1 MAFREFDS
9 PQLSRRALFRTSGY
23 LAAGGALAAVPVGRS
38 ILRASAA
45 TTNWANVAE
54 RIEHYVGTGKV
65 ANMVA
70 SFGWGNEAPHSVA
83 RGNLG
88 FGSTTAADLD
98 SLYRIYSM
106 TKPITG
112 MATMMLIDDGK
123 LGLDQPLADILPAF
137 ADMQVQKEYDG
148 AITPDNLE
156 TAERPITIRQLLT
169 HTAGLG
175 YGIIQQGPIKTAY
188 EDRGLIPGQV
198 SRLPIPGLG
207 RGTPVSSLEAFA
219 DGLAQMPLVY
229 QPGVK
234 WSYSVSL
241 DLLGRVIE
249 VVEKKPFDQVLQER
263 LFDPCGMESTYFRVP
278 SSELDRYTD
287 NYGIM
292 AGVPLPIDPAANSIY
307 LDNPAFPFGGAGL
320 VSSPRDYDRFLRML
334 LGYGKID
341 GKRVMGELA
350 VRVGTS
356 NILPRGVQTEG
367 TWVAGQGF
375 GAGGRVVDGAF
386 GWGGA
391 AGTLASVDFKS
402 GLRAGL
408 YVQYM
413 PSESYPIRS
422 DFLTALAKDLGR
434 EDGAFSIG
442 G

>member
-1 MAFREFDS
+1 MAFRSFET
-9 PQLSRRALFRTSGY
+9 QQISRRGLFRGSAY
-23 LAAGGALAAVPVGRS
+23 LAAGSAMASLPFGRDL
-38 ILRASAA
+38 LRAHDVSGA
-45 TTNWANVAE
+45 WPNVAE

-70 SFGWGNEAPHSVA
+70 SFGWGKDAPHSVA

-88 FGSTTAADLD
+88 FSSSTPAGLD

-112 MATMMLIDDGK
+112 MATMMLIEDGK
-123 LGLDQPLADILPAF
+123 LGLDQPLAEILPAF
-137 ADMQVQKEYDG
+137 AEMQVLTAAD
-148 AITPDNLE
+148 APLDSTVP
-156 TAERPITIRQLLT
+156 AERPITIRHLLT

-175 YGIIQQGPIKTAY
+175 YDIVNKGPLLEAYQQL
-188 EDRGLIPGQV
+188 GLTGGQV
-198 SRLPIPGLG
+198 SRMPIPGIFNA
-207 RGTPVSSLEAFA
+207 RPAQ
-219 DGLAQMPLVY
+219 GLDVWTDRLATLPLIA
-229 QPGVK
+229 QPGTL

-241 DLLGRVIE
+241 DVLGRVIE
-249 VVEKKPFDQVLQER
+249 VASGQSYDEFLKQN
-263 LFDPCGMESTYFRVP
+263 LFDPCGMQSTFFQVP

-292 AGVPLPIDPAANSIY
+292 GGVPLPIDPARASIY
-307 LDNPAFPFGGAGL
+307 LDQPPVFWGGSGL
-320 VSSPRDYDRFLRML
+320 VSSPHDYDRFLKML

-356 NILPRGVQTEG
+356 NILPKGAKTDG

-375 GAGGRVVDGAF
+375 GAGGRVVQGTY

-391 AGTLASVDFKS
+391 AGTLASVDFNA

-408 YVQYM
+408 FVQYM
-413 PSESYPIRS
+413 PPESLPIRN
-422 DFLTALAKDLGR
+422 DFLTALAKDMGKEER
-434 EDGAFSIG
+434 AFSIG